1 MPFRL
6 IVPAQAYA
14 EMVAQAIAEQP
25 NECCGL
31 LGGVVEISTDATGAA
46 VRVGRV
52 VKRYALANEAN
63 SPVEFYQGGKGL
75 FEATRD
81 MRNLSL
87 DTLAV
92 YHSHPLSPPVPSKK
106 DLARNNWGP
115 EVMAVILS
123 LTTTPPT
130 VRAWWLTDVD
140 YREAEWDIV
149 DKTEPRP

>member
-6 IVPAQAYA
+6 IVPVLVYR
-14 EMVAQAIAEQP
+14 ELVAQAITEQP

-31 LGGVVEISTDATGAA
+31 LGGVVEICTATTGMAL
-46 VRVGRV
+46 RVGRV
-52 VKRYALANEAN
+52 VKRYSLVNEAH
-63 SPVEFYQGGKGL
+63 SPVEFYQDGKGL

-106 DLARNNWGP
+106 DLAMNWST
-115 EVMAVILS
+115 EVVNVIVS
-123 LTTTPPT
+123 LATTPPT

-140 YREAEWDIV
+140 YREAEWEV
-149 DKTEPRP
+149 EQ